1 MADGAVRPILVVVP
15 APSLQLFLG
24 VRKRQ
29 EPVGVQ
35 ALGPQAPVEG
45 FDEGIIRHDVVG
57 AAVPLIFRSR

>member
-1 MADGAVRPILVVVP
+1 MADGAMWPILVVVS

-45 FDEGIIRHDVVG
+45 LDERIVG
-57 AAVPLIFRSR
+57 RFARPEKSSVTPR